1 MNTITDFS
9 KLLAAVTAL
18 GVDPKD
24 CLLELEEGIEISSA
38 AEFVSAP
45 NGFYDVLATGHIVRV
60 LIHLA
65 AGDHARCHR
74 DPWKWHR
81 YHVAPCTASVQPDRR
96 NRSFKTRRKDGRFTY
111 YLHDSWGDEY
121 RQQDRVAGRGLKICG
136 FCRKKLINL
145 GLGEEEGDPDLP
157 RLLEGSLPQR
167 LHHQSFRYDLDGIS
181 GFSQEDWVAIVRFV
195 KARFAGFCAQ
205 CGGDFS
211 KHSQHLQ
218 AHYVEA
224 STLPGVLGRVKV
236 LCVGC
241 HALQKGHERLR
252 LSPELAE
259 FRRLRPEHRIFA
271 GG

>member
-1 MNTITDFS
+1 
-9 KLLAAVTAL
+9 
-18 GVDPKD
+18 
-24 CLLELEEGIEISSA
+24 
-38 AEFVSAP
+38 
-45 NGFYDVLATGHIVRV
+45 
-60 LIHLA
+60 
-65 AGDHARCHR
+65 
-74 DPWKWHR
+74 
-81 YHVAPCTASVQPDRR
+81 
-96 NRSFKTRRKDGRFTY
+96 
-111 YLHDSWGDEY
+111 
-121 RQQDRVAGRGLKICG
+121 
-136 FCRKKLINL
+136 
-145 GLGEEEGDPDLP
+145 
-157 RLLEGSLPQR
+157 LLEGSLPQR